1 MTCFSSKRCNI
12 KMSQITLVICVAD
25 LSLHSV
31 CLLRDHHPCVE
42 NASCTMSGHEHVCL
56 CDSGFYTNGSH
67 CSKSRCHSTNLF
79 ALMPVCLYV
88 TLIAQLSLVSFCMSG
103 TLIVC
108 HCMMTPCDF
117 VSVSDVTLYVTP
129 DCPVASGV
137 FLYVCRS
144 DSLSLIYH

>member
-1 MTCFSSKRCNI
+1 
-12 KMSQITLVICVAD
+12 MSQITLVICVAD

-31 CLLRDHHPCVE
+31 CLPRDHHPCVE
-42 NASCTMSGHEHVCL
+42 NASCKLSGHEHVCL

-117 VSVSDVTLYVTP
+117 VSVSDVTLYATLIVQLPLVSFCTS
-129 DCPVASGV
+129 VA
-137 FLYVCRS
+137 LIVC
-144 DSLSLIYH
+144 H